1 MPVETV
7 PGQSQGI
14 APKLS
19 ILTIPITAPEAT
31 LTTPHQILV
40 GSSPNQSPKQARRF
54 VITNI
59 SRTVNESP
67 TMIEPLGFK
76 NTSPRPTQR
85 SEADFDTDCSTGT
98 SPENSIFN
106 FTDQHS
112 NEEEPRIAAPTFS
125 ENETDYQPQSFPSI
139 ESEHSNSL
147 RSFSPSELN
156 TTQLEDLPGYS
167 TSDSSI
173 ASSRFDKASFEDV
186 RETVSEPALESSKT
200 TSRPIQESRHLSPI
214 GELVPESN
222 PKAPPSSM
230 ESKHNPLFYISS
242 SESERSTEEMSSEIG
257 SNESSGSLS
266 DEFPAT
272 PLPSPEPQFT
282 VPRVSMFP
290 EPPAQQ
296 LMNDL
301 SRPANLSHQPIFAN
315 KFLGSSYTAM
325 TSDRNQLSLDRLQ
338 VSPEAPTKIINNH
351 RIDYWLATQK
361 KVPLIPSSPP
371 PSWLDIAI
379 QLERQNA
386 PASSHDFYASEYQT
400 RIGVFNVQPASCSSQ
415 YTTAPNPLHFGQ
427 HPIYQRASTTT
438 PGLAQAPTR
447 VFQFGG
453 YNGTSNLAQHSIY
466 QPRSDNETS
475 GSPSALRFKHQS
487 ISRPVNKHV
496 SQSNHVGFI
505 LPRAHPLTVMDKF
518 ELSLLNYKTPSME
531 HIENLVIPVLED
543 AIPKID
549 YWNDEGYH

>member
-1 MPVETV
+1 MSNEASVVEFKQLLLLFKSGQYQRVLNAEPRVVTPPPGLTLPDDLIAEDGLNSSNDVTKEAPVMRPRQPPIGTLTQLSFITNTAQATEPRVLASHKFLVGSTPELSPTPTARFLTSPSCGPSKKSPMTESQPMPVETV

-282 VPRVSMFP
+282 VPRVSM
-290 EPPAQQ
+290 
-296 LMNDL
+296 LL
-301 SRPANLSHQPIFAN
+301 LH
-315 KFLGSSYTAM
+315 
-325 TSDRNQLSLDRLQ
+325 
-338 VSPEAPTKIINNH
+338 
-351 RIDYWLATQK
+351 
-361 KVPLIPSSPP
+361 
-371 PSWLDIAI
+371 
-379 QLERQNA
+379 
-386 PASSHDFYASEYQT
+386 SHDV
-400 RIGVFNVQPASCSSQ
+400 R
-415 YTTAPNPLHFGQ
+415 
-427 HPIYQRASTTT
+427 
-438 PGLAQAPTR
+438 
-447 VFQFGG
+447 
-453 YNGTSNLAQHSIY
+453 
-466 QPRSDNETS
+466 
-475 GSPSALRFKHQS
+475 
-487 ISRPVNKHV
+487 
-496 SQSNHVGFI
+496 
-505 LPRAHPLTVMDKF
+505 
-518 ELSLLNYKTPSME
+518 
-531 HIENLVIPVLED
+531 
-543 AIPKID
+543 
-549 YWNDEGYH
+549 